1 MAGSKRQPP
10 GQQAF
15 PSACTDAAC
24 AARATCRPLRHPPAH
39 VLALL
44 PCSTAEEEVERIC
57 KHERNYYYVLHV
69 KKDTPKVGSCAF
81 FSFFLFFFFM
91 CCLPTMAHTLL
102 ADDGLAAPIGWR
114 RLLLLPVTVGCWR
127 WLLLLAAVGC
137 HCWLLPLL
145 LAAAPAV
152 CCTWRR
158 LRRAGCSTGLQGWAG
173 WRHVSCRGGRAA
185 APCAPRRPAPRP
197 LPLMYHLLLCCL

>member
-15 PSACTDAAC
+15 PSACTDAAG
-24 AARATCRPLRHPPAH
+24 AARATCRALRHPPAH

-81 FSFFLFFFFM
+81 FSFFFF
-91 CCLPTMAHTLL
+91 LLHVLL
-102 ADDGLAAPIGWR
+102 ADDGPH
-114 RLLLLPVTVGCWR
+114 T
-127 WLLLLAAVGC
+127 
-137 HCWLLPLL
+137 
-145 LAAAPAV
+145 
-152 CCTWRR
+152 
-158 LRRAGCSTGLQGWAG
+158 AG
-173 WRHVSCRGGRAA
+173 
-185 APCAPRRPAPRP
+185 
-197 LPLMYHLLLCCL
+197 